1 MTPRCVGRTVPA
13 GSLCSLG
20 EEITSYRGIE
30 ARWAH

>member
-1 MTPRCVGRTVPA
+1 MTPCRVGRTVAA

-30 ARWAH
+30 DRWAH